1 MTHRIEPAA
10 RPYEKDMEAT
20 LEKLMPPGVEPLVL
34 FRTLARNPRVF
45 RRFMAGGLLDKG
57 SITLR
62 EREIAIDR
70 ACARCGGEYEWGV
83 HIALFAEKAG
93 FGADEIAATVAPGAD
108 AACWTPRERLIVR
121 LVDELHETHTVG
133 DGVMGCAEGGIRGRA
148 ADRTRRPHRPLSH
161 GLVHGECVA
170 PAARGLCGALSGRL
184 KGNHKEKGA
193 SCAMRPSEF
202 RGTASCLSRDQNNP
216 MVMAPTN
223 RNASPVARYP
233 ALHRQH
239 FSLHSLGEEDSR
251 AEGARFASGF
261 MAALQHGTG
270 RVRRDFPNPLSPAGK
285 CCVDEI
291 LSVPSEGH
299 MTGVF
304 SRFPVRLCIYHFG
317 RVDQARNRMTGLP
330 MLARSSRRCSTA
342 GASSSG

>member
-20 LEKLMPPGVEPLVL
+20 LEKLMPPGVEPLAL

-108 AACWTPRERLIVR
+108 AACWTPREQLIVR

-133 DGVMGCAEGGIRGRA
+133 DGLWA
-148 ADRTRRPHRPLSH
+148 ALKEEFEDGQLIELVVLTGLYHMVSFTVNALRLPL
-161 GLVHGECVA
+161 EDYA
-170 PAARGLCGALSGRL
+170 ARFPAA
-184 KGNHKEKGA
+184 
-193 SCAMRPSEF
+193 
-202 RGTASCLSRDQNNP
+202 
-216 MVMAPTN
+216 
-223 RNASPVARYP
+223 
-233 ALHRQH
+233 
-239 FSLHSLGEEDSR
+239 
-251 AEGARFASGF
+251 
-261 MAALQHGTG
+261 
-270 RVRRDFPNPLSPAGK
+270 
-285 CCVDEI
+285 
-291 LSVPSEGH
+291 
-299 MTGVF
+299 
-304 SRFPVRLCIYHFG
+304 
-317 RVDQARNRMTGLP
+317 
-330 MLARSSRRCSTA
+330 
-342 GASSSG
+342 